1 VYMKLTSFTL
11 FLLILFV
18 LAISVLVG
26 NWFQSEYTGKGRSL
40 FDSVPGFDYL
50 FGKNMEGLISYYGDV
65 PYGEVKVPN
74 YTNTKPV
81 HKLHDCI
88 YYDPSNGTVILL
100 DGTSH
105 TSGAYDRDGKTIS
118 QMTLVD
124 RLSVRTDPLNYN
136 IELSKSDNY
145 QSDISKKPMID
156 IYGAFIV
163 NFKPSS
169 SSSEDTYEV
178 VYVSW
183 GKETYLH
190 ILVLTPFKQILK
202 YTYVY
207 DSDGN
212 RVKTVNK
219 DSTETNVAIHND
231 TELVNTNPTPA
242 DDHSTDG
249 FKQPIPGYHS
259 GKEKFKLCKNNYYDM
274 LNGDIIQKESAN
286 NEMSTIKIYSRIV
299 NPNNDVTSTTYS
311 YDKPNSKYTPTL
323 PTPTDH
329 ITTVDGF
336 RATFI
341 KGTIDIANGDSY
353 YSILYVSIG
362 DRTLVTLM
370 AKSDNYSNNREY
382 KIHKVYRFQNNQL
395 ITLPI
400 SGSGTTTVAI
410 PREKEYREK
419 PVQRCSTNVDGNANV
434 KPGEKEMDDLLYK
447 YILKTMVGGY
457 DGATIHDYMLKT
469 QIVPP
474 VCPTCPSCPS
484 SGVCNSCGGT
494 GGSGTAVAGN
504 VAATPAN
511 NSNNSNNGNN
521 SNNSNSSD
529 SVTGLLRDAGSGTV
543 GLAKDAGSGTVGL
556 AKDAG
561 SGTAGLARDAA
572 SGTVGLAKDAV
583 GGTVGLAKDAVGGT
597 VGLAKDAVGG
607 TVGLAKDAVGGVANT
622 FGKLAPTEITNI
634 NDGSYAAG
642 GGRGS
647 SITTGSDRSS
657 YFGALPPKGS
667 EFIPI
672 TADFSKFGR

>member
-1 VYMKLTSFTL
+1 MYMKLTSFTL

-26 NWFQSEYTGKGRSL
+26 NWVQPEYTVSARS
-40 FDSVPGFDYL
+40 SYDYS
-50 FGKNMEGLISYYGDV
+50 GSTISY
-65 PYGEVKVPN
+65 
-74 YTNTKPV
+74 
-81 HKLHDCI
+81 
-88 YYDPSNGTVILL
+88 
-100 DGTSH
+100 
-105 TSGAYDRDGKTIS
+105 
-118 QMTLVD
+118 MTLVD
-124 RLSVRTDPLNYN
+124 RLGVRTDPSSYK
-136 IELSKSDNY
+136 IELSNSGDY
-145 QSDISKKPMID
+145 QSGISKKPMID
-156 IYGAFIV
+156 IYGAFNV

-169 SSSEDTYEV
+169 SEDTYQV

-190 ILVLTPFKQILK
+190 ILVLTKFNPILK

-207 DSDGN
+207 DSNGN

-219 DSTETNVAIHND
+219 DKDSAETNVAIHND
-231 TELVNTNPTPA
+231 TPLVNINPSPA

-299 NPNNDVTSTTYS
+299 NANNDVTPTTYS
-311 YDKPNSKYTPTL
+311 YDKSTSKYTQTL
-323 PTPTDH
+323 PTPADS

-341 KGTIDIANGDSY
+341 NGTINIPNGDSY

-362 DRTLVTLM
+362 DRTLITLM
-370 AKSDNYSNNREY
+370 AKSDNYSNTREY

-410 PREKEYREK
+410 PREKEYKEK
-419 PVQRCSTNVDGNANV
+419 TVERSSTLIAGNANV

-484 SGVCNSCGGT
+484 SGVCNTCGGT

-511 NSNNSNNGNN
+511 NTNNSNSNNSNN
-521 SNNSNSSD
+521 SD

-667 EFIPI
+667 DFIPI